1 MTRLTI
7 ALTLALFVSAAQG
20 EQILMM
26 PSGEQYLGNET
37 VDHSG
42 IFVDCEKRPHSSAD
56 GKIQPTSQRCAV
68 VDGLY
73 VSSPPLITRSPLEVR
88 SVDPKAKTI
97 EVMEGN
103 TVQTLDLK
111 QFPDL
116 HWFDFTKGD
125 QIGIVTD
132 QKNSTG
138 KWILPEAIFGKDFA
152 VDAKQ
157 KEDKKVVEMLSH
169 PDKGT

>member
-1 MTRLTI
+1 
-7 ALTLALFVSAAQG
+7 
-20 EQILMM
+20 
-26 PSGEQYLGNET
+26 
-37 VDHSG
+37 
-42 IFVDCEKRPHSSAD
+42 
-56 GKIQPTSQRCAV
+56 V
-68 VDGLY
+68 V
-73 VSSPPLITRSPLEVR
+73 
-88 SVDPKAKTI
+88 SVDPTTKKI

>member
-20 EQILMM
+20 EQILKM
-26 PSGEQYLGNET
+26 PNGDQYLGNET

-42 IFVDCEKRPHSSAD
+42 IFVDCANKPHSSAD
-56 GKIQPTSQRCAV
+56 GKIQPTSQRCNNNVIV
-68 VDGLY
+68 VGAP
-73 VSSPPLITRSPLEVR
+73 SLITRSPLEVV
-88 SVDPKAKTI
+88 SVDPTTKKI

>member
-1 MTRLTI
+1 
-7 ALTLALFVSAAQG
+7 VSAAQG
-20 EQILMM
+20 EQILRM
-26 PSGEQYLGNET
+26 PTGDQYLGNET

-42 IFVDCEKRPHSSAD
+42 IFVDCAKKTHSSAD
-56 GKIQPTSQRCAV
+56 GTIQPTSQRCKAGGDIV
-68 VDGLY
+68 VMAP
-73 VSSPPLITRSPLEVR
+73 SLITRSPLEVV
-88 SVDPKAKTI
+88 SVDPTAKKI

-116 HWFDFTKGD
+116 HWFDFSKGD

-132 QKNSTG
+132 QKSSTG